1 MKVFKLVAWFV
12 LFMGLT
18 SWSLSMTSAPNNI
31 ENIIGIFVLTGAVYL
46 SIKMFIKMF

>member
-18 SWSLSMTSAPNNI
+18 SWSLSMISAPNTI
-31 ENIIGIFVLTGAVYL
+31 ENIIGIFILTGTIYL
-46 SIKMFIKMF
+46 SIKMFIKKF